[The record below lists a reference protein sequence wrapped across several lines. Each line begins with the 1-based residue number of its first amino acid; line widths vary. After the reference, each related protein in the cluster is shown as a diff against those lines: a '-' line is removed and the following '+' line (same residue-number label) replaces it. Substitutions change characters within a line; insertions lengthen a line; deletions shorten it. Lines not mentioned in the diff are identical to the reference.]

1 MNKAYIIYKIP
12 LIETIFT
19 VWEYQKENRG
29 RKRLENLFQEIMVNV
44 RPETIKLLEGNISR
58 TLL

>member
-29 RKRLENLFQEIMVNV
+29 RKR
-44 RPETIKLLEGNISR
+44 
-58 TLL
+58 